1 MNDKKKTSIYSSVNI
16 DNLKNVKKKPQA
28 QNGKT
33 YEIVQPNLETKKRTN
48 SIKRIEQN
56 SNKIIPSN
64 DNKTKTIRTISKRP
78 VNGNKKVFVLST
90 IKTTSSYANDNNRYS
105 NQYKKKA
112 EGSQQPKQQNKIQ
125 LINKEISGDKTKEK
139 IVNDKENKEKI
150 KQEKTNVSNNTVKVE
165 KDSTIENV
173 NYYLNSF
180 KPYYCV
186 DIKDNFIQVSIL
198 LYQANNSSIEKATI
212 IDKSDYYEILIK
224 GTKNKPKE
232 INGETNNNIE
242 YGTFIIQS
250 EIEKKVKNITDK
262 KSFIPDIKVG
272 EDGYMIITFTQK

>member
-1 MNDKKKTSIYSSVNI
+1 MNDKKKISIYSSVNI
-16 DNLKNVKKKPQA
+16 DNLKSVKKKPQA

-33 YEIVQPNLETKKRTN
+33 YVIVNPNLDTKKRTN
-48 SIKRIEQN
+48 PIKRIDQN

-64 DNKTKTIRTISKRP
+64 DNKTKTISMSSKRP
-78 VNGNKKVFVLST
+78 VNGNKKVCVISKS
-90 IKTTSSYANDNNRYS
+90 ITTFSYGNDNNRYT
-105 NQYKKKA
+105 NKYIKKA
-112 EGSQQPKQQNKIQ
+112 EGSQQPKQQNTTQ
-125 LINKEISGDKTKEK
+125 LIKKEISGDKTKEK
-139 IVNDKENKEKI
+139 IVNDKENKENF
-150 KQEKTNVSNNTVKVE
+150 KQEKTNLSNNTVKVE

-198 LYQANNSSIEKATI
+198 LYQANNASIEKATI

-242 YGTFIIQS
+242 YGTFIIES
-250 EIEKKVKNITDK
+250 EIEKKVKNITDR
-262 KSFIPDIKVG
+262 KSFIPEIKSG

>member
-1 MNDKKKTSIYSSVNI
+1 MNDKKKISIYSLVNN
-16 DNLKNVKKKPQA
+16 DNLKSVKKKPQA

-33 YEIVQPNLETKKRTN
+33 YVIVNPNLDTKKRTN
-48 SIKRIEQN
+48 PIKRIDQN

-64 DNKTKTIRTISKRP
+64 DNKTKTISTISKRP
-78 VNGNKKVFVLST
+78 VNGNKKVCVIPK
-90 IKTTSSYANDNNRYS
+90 IKTTFSYANDNNRYS
-105 NQYKKKA
+105 NKYKKKA
-112 EGSQQPKQQNKIQ
+112 EGSQQPKQQNTTQ

-198 LYQANNSSIEKATI
+198 LYQANNASIEKATI

-242 YGTFIIQS
+242 YGTFIIES
-250 EIEKKVKNITDK
+250 EIEKKVKNITDR
-262 KSFIPDIKVG
+262 KSFIPEIKSG